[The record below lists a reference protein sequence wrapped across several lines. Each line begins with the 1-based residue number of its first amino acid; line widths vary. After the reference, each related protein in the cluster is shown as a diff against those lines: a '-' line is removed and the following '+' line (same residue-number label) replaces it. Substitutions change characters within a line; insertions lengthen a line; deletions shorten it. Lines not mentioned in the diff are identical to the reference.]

1 MKVTIQEKY
10 DDESRLVFLLAD
22 AKIPEKLSIEDF
34 NTDATTEAGMFKNES
49 GPTYHFM
56 TTLLSI
62 DGVTGVER
70 SDDRV
75 VILKGDDFAWKD
87 LVEDI
92 LHVLKSLLS
101 KPGEEFEVSPYCL
114 Y

>member
-10 DDESRLVFLLAD
+10 DDENRLIFLIAD
-22 AKIPEKLSIEDF
+22 AEIPKKLAIEDI
-34 NTDATTEAGMFKNES
+34 NTNATSEAGMFKDES

-62 DGVTGVER
+62 EGVTGVER

-75 VILKGDDFAWKD
+75 VILKKDDFAWKD
-87 LVEDI
+87 LAEDI
-92 LHVLKSLLS
+92 LHVLKCLLS